1 MNNPNETNT
10 FTFQI
15 NRRRLTRMQ
24 CWIRFSFELNVRQ
37 FAGQVENRF
46 QIAFQIIEINGLFC
60 QIPVFIMTVT
70 ADHACQHQILTDPKV
85 GLRIRYET

>member
-15 NRRRLTRMQ
+15 NRCRLTRMQ
-24 CWIRFSFELNVRQ
+24 CWIRFSFELNVCQ

-70 ADHACQHQILTDPKV
+70 ADHARQHQILTDPEI
-85 GLRIRYET
+85 GLCIRYET

>member
-24 CWIRFSFELNVRQ
+24 CWIRFSFELNVCQ

-46 QIAFQIIEINGLFC
+46 QIAFQIKKS
-60 QIPVFIMTVT
+60 TVSF
-70 ADHACQHQILTDPKV
+70 ARFQCSS
-85 GLRIRYET
+85 

>member
-24 CWIRFSFELNVRQ
+24 CWIRFSFELNVPQ
-37 FAGQVENRF
+37 FSGQVENCF

-60 QIPVFIMTVT
+60 QIPVFIMTIT
-70 ADHACQHQILTDPKV
+70 ADHASQHQILTDPEV
-85 GLRIRYET
+85 GLRIWHET